1 MLFSNP
7 SVFPFEFLKKKE
19 TVFIGVSALSGSLSF
34 SRLRHQGTGTKLY
47 PNSIQEYI
55 QTYTQ
60 NKHIQNIAHSVEKR
74 GNEKTSVNTA
84 SNLKCTKD
92 SAYKKL
98 VQARMLESKEQQPHD
113 EWTLVTRRKAVKR

>member
-1 MLFSNP
+1 MDEEHDSVYTDDHDPILFSGDLLGP
-7 SVFPFEFLKKKE
+7 
-19 TVFIGVSALSGSLSF
+19 
-34 SRLRHQGTGTKLY
+34 TG
-47 PNSIQEYI
+47 
-55 QTYTQ
+55 
-60 NKHIQNIAHSVEKR
+60 R

-113 EWTLVTRRKAVKR
+113 EWTLVTRRKARKR